1 MEEIKR
7 LRKQLA
13 EMRRL
18 GQSQTVIGSEKYRE
32 LIAQVYAEL
41 KKLGGPRL
49 PSAKEWAEAAGVD
62 AGSILKLRRIKG
74 MEKFPIGY
82 DVESFISSI
91 IPPES

>member
-49 PSAKEWAEAAGVD
+49 PSSKEWAEAAGV
-62 AGSILKLRRIKG
+62 
-74 MEKFPIGY
+74 
-82 DVESFISSI
+82 ESEDGDGRQGRGCFCFTS
-91 IPPES
+91 

>member
-49 PSAKEWAEAAGVD
+49 PSAKEWAEAAGSD
-62 AGSILKLRRIKG
+62 QAPITKLRTIFGICFKKTKHIWYR
-74 MEKFPIGY
+74 
-82 DVESFISSI
+82 SF
-91 IPPES
+91 